1 MKKKG
6 ANYFYDKKIQ
16 EDKEEKEDIVK
27 KKLNTVKKKAA
38 LTGRTKGIQE

>member
-16 EDKEEKEDIVK
+16 EYKEEKEDIVK
-27 KKLNTVKKKAA
+27 KKLKTVKKKAA
-38 LTGRTKGIQE
+38 LTGRTRGIQD